1 MGRKQDH
8 SSHVTR
14 VFLARH
20 PVKHIKWN
28 SWAKSNLW
36 FSRLV
41 SQIMEQK
48 RLCWGA
54 TTFIASPLSLSF
66 HILCITGHDGR
77 SLTLFYFQ
85 AIFPYSLHH
94 RSQVD
99 GQSFI
104 LPYFHQSILWFHSIK
119 QKCFLAHVV
128 PFEKL
133 SSFIHS
139 RLSRVLTSLD
149 RYMGWYRTTLV

>member
-1 MGRKQDH
+1 MARKQDH
-8 SSHVTR
+8 ASHVTR

-54 TTFIASPLSLSF
+54 TTFIASPLSHSFHNLCITGHDGRSHTVYYFQAILSLGIGTHSF
-66 HILCITGHDGR
+66 HILCITGHQ
-77 SLTLFYFQ
+77 LWWAEFHF
-85 AIFPYSLHH
+85 APFP
-94 RSQVD
+94 
-99 GQSFI
+99 
-104 LPYFHQSILWFHSIK
+104 SIWRFCFIK
-119 QKCFLAHVV
+119 QKCF
-128 PFEKL
+128 FSSCCSIWDTKL
-133 SSFIHS
+133 LHPKGQAIKCFNI
-139 RLSRVLTSLD
+139 
-149 RYMGWYRTTLV
+149 YAIW

>member
-20 PVKHIKWN
+20 PVKHVGVKCT
-28 SWAKSNLW
+28 
-36 FSRLV
+36 
-41 SQIMEQK
+41 SQIPIYGFLGWFH
-48 RLCWGA
+48 RLRPECFSVGGA
-54 TTFIASPLSLSF
+54 TTFIASPLSHSF

-77 SLTLFYFQ
+77 SFTLFYFQ

-128 PFEKL
+128 PFDTVKSTRIEPFL
-133 SSFIHS
+133 AEN
-139 RLSRVLTSLD
+139 RVILD
-149 RYMGWYRTTLV
+149 